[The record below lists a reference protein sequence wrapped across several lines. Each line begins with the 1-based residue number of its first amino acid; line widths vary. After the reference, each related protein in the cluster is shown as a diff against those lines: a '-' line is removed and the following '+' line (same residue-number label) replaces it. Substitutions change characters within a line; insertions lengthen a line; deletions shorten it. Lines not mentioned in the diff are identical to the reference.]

1 MNREKEKW
9 EQKIRES
16 EKRPIPA
23 EWCKA
28 VAPKLVAIVGSAPR
42 SIRYLAVA
50 VCPWRAAW
58 MRAVSPEKQHQY
70 NINRLEL

>member
-1 MNREKEKW
+1 MRT
-9 EQKIRES
+9 EQKIREA

-50 VCPWRAAW
+50 VCP
-58 MRAVSPEKQHQY
+58 
-70 NINRLEL
+70 